1 MTAETAQFSPED
13 GGTAAGQGPQ
23 LWGMGLGW
31 EVLWL
36 LGQSQ
41 GWQRT
46 SWALVPQGWSPKGRE
61 TETSHHYLEQLSLSQ
76 YGQRNFP
83 PPVPN
88 NSL

>member
-23 LWGMGLGW
+23 LWGLGLGW

-46 SWALVPQGWSPKGRE
+46 S
-61 TETSHHYLEQLSLSQ
+61 
-76 YGQRNFP
+76 
-83 PPVPN
+83 
-88 NSL
+88 